1 MSQKLRS
8 RRGVTLAEIVIVIAL
23 AAILCVMVVS
33 FSSLISA
40 RARANAAN
48 DAMRYDFM
56 TVEAGAEGWLN
67 VFSGSETP
75 FTLSESDGELIANVE
90 GDTDTYT
97 LGYENGYLVGT
108 VPEGNDVTIR
118 TETVTSLTFS
128 CLGNPED
135 KDYLVFCD
143 VICQNPESGDEVKLT
158 FCVNSH
164 LGERRGVTVAKP
176 QTSTP

>member
-56 TVEAGAEGWLN
+56 TVEAGAERWLN

-75 FTLSESDGELIANVE
+75 FTLNVSDGELIASVE
-90 GDTDTYT
+90 GDTYT

-108 VPEGNDVTIR
+108 VPEGYDVTIR

-128 CLGNPED
+128 YLENTED

-143 VICQNPESGDEVKLT
+143 VTCQNPESGDEVELT

>member
-56 TVEAGAEGWLN
+56 TVEAGAERWLN

-75 FTLSESDGELIANVE
+75 FTLNVSDGELIASVE
-90 GDTDTYT
+90 GDTYT
-97 LGYENGYLVGT
+97 LGYENGYLIGT
-108 VPEGNDVTIR
+108 VPEGYDVTIR

-128 CLGNPED
+128 FLENPE
-135 KDYLVFCD
+135 DYLVFCD
-143 VICQNPESGDEVKLT
+143 VTCQNPESGDEVELT